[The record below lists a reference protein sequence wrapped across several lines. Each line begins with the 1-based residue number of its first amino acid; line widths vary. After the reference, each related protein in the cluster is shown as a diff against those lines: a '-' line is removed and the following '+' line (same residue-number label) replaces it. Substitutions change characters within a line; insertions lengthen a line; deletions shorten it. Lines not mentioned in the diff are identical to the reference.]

1 MTPFFLSKWCLAE
14 IIRFNCYLKRLSQN
28 DQLDYENQWNKC
40 SQMFIYNAIYWK
52 KCRYIKQKWYRSV
65 LLQITWHQIKQKVIP
80 LLWYKSQFKF
90 DQLAL
95 CNGKMSS
102 FILSK
107 HLPISTLQCTYL
119 VVSAIVKLGYFWHC
133 SCSCSVSAV
142 HDATY
147 CLW

>member
-1 MTPFFLSKWCLAE
+1 MTPFFLWKWCLAE
-14 IIRFNCYLKRLSQN
+14 MIRFNCYLKRLSQN

-40 SQMFIYNAIYWK
+40 SPSNDLQCNILRKI
-52 KCRYIKQKWYRSV
+52 YIKQNKSV
-65 LLQITWHQIKQKVIP
+65 ALQITWHQMKQKVIP
-80 LLWYKSQFKF
+80 LLWYKESIQIWPT
-90 DQLAL
+90 L
-95 CNGKMSS
+95 CNGKVCS

-133 SCSCSVSAV
+133 PCSCSVSAV